1 MWKNSDSSH
10 RAPRHQSTQ
19 HHDSQQAPQP
29 RFRTRMLHEP
39 RLELQHRSYEYLIA
53 RGRAYFARHDL
64 RPYILLTALISRSSL
79 ASSSAVGM
87 PSLPWTMAPRKAP
100 KRRMTSSWKVIL
112 DDETP
117 SALTRVTMGNGY
129 IPPML
134 CFDNSSGKTGVEGS
148 MLQFGRSKVTSVSIS
163 SRSWEQARVVL
174 AASEDVRLRGFTEV

>member
-1 MWKNSDSSH
+1 
-10 RAPRHQSTQ
+10 
-19 HHDSQQAPQP
+19 
-29 RFRTRMLHEP
+29 
-39 RLELQHRSYEYLIA
+39 
-53 RGRAYFARHDL
+53 
-64 RPYILLTALISRSSL
+64 
-79 ASSSAVGM
+79 
-87 PSLPWTMAPRKAP
+87 MAPRKAP